1 MNLKTLALTVAICQ
15 TTQLLISLYNMVVGR
30 YFSPL
35 HLVSVALAV
44 PQILFFF
51 YIWQKQKSGPDT
63 APQSAPESQ

>member
-15 TTQLLISLYNMVVGR
+15 TTQLLISLYSMVVGH

-35 HLVSVALAV
+35 HLVSVTLSV

-51 YIWQKQKSGPDT
+51 YIWQKQKSGPEAT
-63 APQSAPESQ
+63 PQSAPESQ